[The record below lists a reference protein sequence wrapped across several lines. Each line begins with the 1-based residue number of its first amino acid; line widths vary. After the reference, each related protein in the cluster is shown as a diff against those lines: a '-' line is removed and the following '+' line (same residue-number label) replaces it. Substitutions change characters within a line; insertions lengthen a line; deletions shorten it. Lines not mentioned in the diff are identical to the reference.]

1 MDGIRKRKRS
11 SSSDDRIRLDLTGNL
26 PKGGTSHDQKPIVVK
41 AISHYLDT
49 SLSLPLDRYVEK
61 TLILMLSFAYSSQ
74 DVKAV
79 SVNQYFYHNIRE
91 YV

>member
-1 MDGIRKRKRS
+1 LIDLPSRGGRS
-11 SSSDDRIRLDLTGNL
+11 Q
-26 PKGGTSHDQKPIVVK
+26 DQKPVSVK
-41 AISHYLDT
+41 AISHSPDT

-79 SVNQYFYHNIRE
+79 SVNQYFYHNTRE